1 MYRDVD
7 VLADR
12 VIGESSTTTAW
23 ASKES
28 AYANTYEYTFP
39 DNLHGLRTPEWNP
52 DSKARRTLLPTLQ
65 WPGFIDH
72 LTIAEVKG
80 VTP

>member
-1 MYRDVD
+1 MYRDAD

-28 AYANTYEYTFP
+28 AYANTYE
-39 DNLHGLRTPEWNP
+39 
-52 DSKARRTLLPTLQ
+52 
-65 WPGFIDH
+65 
-72 LTIAEVKG
+72 
-80 VTP
+80 